1 MGIATALKRRL
12 IALIPDSVQMRLR
25 PQLFGF
31 GPADIPAPIE
41 PPRGSTRLLIAPV
54 NFAGQGFEWARAAEL
69 IPEVGARSMA
79 YVAAGAFAFP
89 ADYTVPTPVFVR
101 SRDWQRRQVRAV
113 TRGFTHVIIE
123 AERPI
128 FGQRYGE
135 DVQREVGALR
145 AAGVRVAMLCHG
157 SDIRLPS
164 RHRAHEP
171 DSPFV
176 EGGYAETARLE
187 EQAARHRELLDGLGA
202 PVFVSTPDLL
212 LDVPTATWLP
222 VVVGER
228 WRDLPSA
235 PPLEQDVPLVVHIPS
250 RAGLKGS
257 DLIEATMRALD
268 AEGVVRYER
277 HEGIP
282 ADRMPELYG
291 RADIVLDQFS
301 LGIYGVATCEALA
314 AGRVVVSHVGDQVRE
329 HVLTATGR
337 ELPVVEARAADLDRV
352 LREIVADR
360 ARFRDVAAA
369 GPEFVREVH
378 DGRRSASVLADAF
391 LTR

>member
-1 MGIATALKRRL
+1 MGIATSLKRRL
-12 IALIPDSVQMRLR
+12 VALVPDTLQMRLR

-31 GPADIPAPIE
+31 GPADIPAPVE
-41 PPRGSTRLLIAPV
+41 PPSARTRLLIAPV
-54 NFAGQGFEWARAAEL
+54 NFAGQGYEWARAAERN
-69 IPEVGARSMA
+69 PEVGARSMA
-79 YVAAGAFAFP
+79 YVAKGAFAFP

-101 SRDWQRRQVRAV
+101 SRDWQRRQARAV

-128 FGQRYGE
+128 FGQRYGG
-135 DVQREVGALR
+135 DVRREVEVLR
-145 AAGVRVAMLCHG
+145 RAGIRVAMLCHG

-187 EQAARHRELLDGLGA
+187 EQAARHRELLDALDA

-235 PPLEQDVPLVVHIPS
+235 PPLEREVPLVVHVPS

-268 AEGVVRYER
+268 AEGVVRFER

-282 ADRMPELYG
+282 AERMPELYG

-314 AGRVVVSHVGDQVRE
+314 AGRVVVSHVSDQVRQ
-329 HVLTATGR
+329 HVVAATGR
-337 ELPVVEARAADLDRV
+337 DLPVVEARAADLDRV

-360 ARFRDVAAA
+360 ARFRGIAAA

-378 DGRRSASVLADAF
+378 DGRRSAAVLADTF